1 MAEIIDFAEIQEARR
16 KARARIPERENLER
30 AVQLMRENLAAVAA
44 ELADAPRE
52 EQAELLTR
60 VERLAAMI
68 RYGMRMLG
76 LVPLAAEW
84 ARGFAV
90 RDIFAARL
98 SSPRKFGISGK
109 WSLTRR
115 ARMHSARG
123 FAHRGQGNSI
133 SGRRADA

>member
-30 AVQLMRENLAAVAA
+30 AVQLMRENLAVAAA

-76 LVPLAAEW
+76 DLG
-84 ARGFAV
+84 ARRNVG
-90 RDIFAARL
+90 
-98 SSPRKFGISGK
+98 G
-109 WSLTRR
+109 
-115 ARMHSARG
+115 
-123 FAHRGQGNSI
+123 
-133 SGRRADA
+133 

>member
-76 LVPLAAEW
+76 LVPSPQW
-84 ARGFAV
+84 ARVRV

-98 SSPRKFGISGK
+98 SYAPQIRNFGK
-109 WSLTRR
+109 MVPHPTRED
-115 ARMHSARG
+115 ARRRG
-123 FAHRGQGNSI
+123 FSHRGRGNSKD
-133 SGRRADA
+133 GRRADA